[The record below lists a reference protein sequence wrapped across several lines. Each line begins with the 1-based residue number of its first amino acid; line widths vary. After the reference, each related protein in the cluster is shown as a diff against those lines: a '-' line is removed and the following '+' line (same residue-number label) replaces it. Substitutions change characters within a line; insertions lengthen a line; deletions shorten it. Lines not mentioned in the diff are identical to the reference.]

1 MPVILNFRPFDGVSP
16 NARFVIH
23 PDVEI
28 DDIDVTP
35 YGDSID
41 PSVYNS
47 ADWYITT
54 PTGVVAR
61 VSPDTTID
69 IWRD

>member
-35 YGDSID
+35 YGD
-41 PSVYNS
+41 NS